1 MLLQVKNVTKKFRN
15 FTAVENI
22 SFELEKGDMFGFLG
36 KNGAGKSTTF
46 RLILGLLVPTS
57 GEIFFDGKPFSK
69 DNFDQIGFLP
79 EERGLH
85 TKLTVE
91 EELIYMGSLK
101 NMKKKEL
108 KVKIDYWLE
117 KFEILQNKKKKIS
130 DLSKGNQQKI
140 QLIASIMHNPKLL
153 ILDEPFSGLDPI
165 NVELL
170 KAAIKELNTLGTTII
185 FSSHRLEH
193 IEELCNKVGIL
204 KSGKLEAYGSVDDV
218 KSKTKYKHIIIE
230 SKEDFSHLQEINGVK
245 NLEIYN
251 NTITL
256 KVTDENTC
264 KLIFNEISKKSFVK
278 RFQILEPT
286 IKDIFIEIMKKET
299 VEKAGDVSE

>member
-1 MLLQVKNVTKKFRN
+1 MLQLKNVSKSFKD
-15 FTAVENI
+15 FTAVDNI
-22 SFELEKGDMFGFLG
+22 SFNLEKGDMFGFLG

-46 RLILGLLVPTS
+46 RMILGILSPTS
-57 GEIFFDGKPFSK
+57 GSITFKGNKITQDSFDK
-69 DNFDQIGFLP
+69 IGFLP

-101 NMKKKEL
+101 NMKKNDL
-108 KVKIDYWLE
+108 KVEINYWLE
-117 KFEILQNKKKKIS
+117 KFEISQNKKIRIS

-140 QLIASIMHNPKLL
+140 QVIASLIHNPELL

-170 KAAIKELNTLGTTII
+170 KTAIKELNSAGTTII

-204 KSGKLEAYGSVDDV
+204 NNGKLVSCGDVSEV
-218 KSKTKYKHIIIE
+218 KSQSKYQHIIIE
-230 SKEDFSHLQEINGVK
+230 SDEDFSYLKNINGVEHI
-245 NLEIYN
+245 EIYK
-251 NTITL
+251 NTVNL
-256 KVTDENTC
+256 KVRDDDVS
-264 KLIFNEISKKSFVK
+264 KLVFKEISQKEFVK
-278 RFQILEPT
+278 RFQIVEPT
-286 IKDIFIEIMKKET
+286 IQDIFLEL
-299 VEKAGDVSE
+299 VDRNVGEKLE

>member
-1 MLLQVKNVTKKFRN
+1 MLQLKNVTKSFKE

-22 SFELEKGDMFGFLG
+22 SFKLEKGDMLGFLG

-46 RLILGLLVPTS
+46 RMILGLLSPTS
-57 GEIFFDGKPFSK
+57 GSITFKGNKIAQDSFD
-69 DNFDQIGFLP
+69 NIGFLP

-101 NMKKKEL
+101 NMKKNEL
-108 KVKIDYWLE
+108 KVKINYWLE
-117 KFEILQNKKKKIS
+117 KFEITQNKKVKIS

-140 QLIASIMHNPKLL
+140 QLIASIIHNPELL

-170 KAAIKELNTLGTTII
+170 KAAIMELNSAGTTII

-204 KSGKLEAYGSVDDV
+204 NNGKLVSYGDISEV
-218 KSKTKYKHIIIE
+218 KSKSKYQHIIIE
-230 SKEDFSHLQEINGVK
+230 SDEDFSYLKNIHGVEHI
-245 NLEIYN
+245 EIYN
-251 NTITL
+251 NTVSL
-256 KVTDENTC
+256 KVRDENTS
-264 KLIFNEISKKSFVK
+264 KLIFNEITQKEFVK
-278 RFQILEPT
+278 RFQIIEPT
-286 IKDIFIEIMKKET
+286 IQDIFIEL
-299 VEKAGDVSE
+299 VDGKAGEIIE